1 MLSKMGESYFISQ
14 LGNSAYEAYLDASE
28 MDSDEIA
35 LPVEVKQK
43 LSAGEKQ
50 VFIMALYQA
59 LSRLNKVSVPYL
71 IDTPFARIDTD
82 HRQNILNNFF
92 MKLKGQTI
100 ILSTDE
106 EIVGTHRESIE
117 SAISNYYLLQ
127 HSENNGTVIISD
139 TYFGGEVDGK

>member
-1 MLSKMGESYFISQ
+1 
-14 LGNSAYEAYLDASE
+14 
-28 MDSDEIA
+28 
-35 LPVEVKQK
+35 
-43 LSAGEKQ
+43 
-50 VFIMALYQA
+50 
-59 LSRLNKVSVPYL
+59 
-71 IDTPFARIDTD
+71 
-82 HRQNILNNFF
+82 

-139 TYFGGEVDGK
+139 TYFGGEVNGK